1 MTQAK
6 YTVAGSGGGCF
17 TGDTLVSTPD
27 GQVRIDELKEGS
39 EVISFDDKGNTHVAK
54 VLKVHVHEDEQVYRY
69 GFWGDEYV
77 DATPNHWVLNQYNAF
92 VAIGS
97 LGFDDCLID
106 VMGHLRPMMSRKEL
120 GTFTVYNLTVERQHT
135 FIANNIRVH
144 NAGLGARIA
153 GAGGGGRK
161 SGGGSHT
168 PTEADDTLQSV
179 QFASVLDLIS
189 EGEIQGLEDGNKSIF
204 LEDTPIENIDGT
216 SNFNDFSVVTRT
228 GTQTQAH
235 ISGDFGSTQSE
246 QAVNAEVSNGSPVT
260 RSITDTDVDRVRVT
274 LTIPSLRIVEND
286 GDIVGHSVSIKIQVQ
301 YNGGGFNDVISD
313 TISGKSSARY
323 QRDYMITLDGA
334 FPVDLRMVRVSD
346 DETSTRRASST
357 IFQAYTEIIDEK
369 FRYPNAALVGLRF
382 DSRQFG
388 SIPSRKYLIRGIKIG
403 VPTNAKIDTSA
414 TTRLVVST
422 GATENISNGIPGR
435 ITYSGVWNGQLSTDS
450 GAPGGPVWTNDP
462 AWCLYDLLTS
472 TRYGAGIPEDTLDR
486 YDFFAISQY
495 CNALVDDGKGGQE
508 TRFSL
513 NMLINTRDEVY
524 NVIQQLTA
532 IFRGIAYYGSGS
544 LVLLQD
550 KPTDAQYLLGPS
562 NVVNG
567 TFSYSGSSQKSRH
580 TVAVVAWQSYDTR
593 GDLEYEYVEDHAAV
607 AKYGIIK
614 KDIKAI
620 GCYSQGQAHRLGKW
634 TLLSEQN
641 LTETCEFAVAIESGI
656 ILRPG
661 MVVDIAD
668 PMRGGTRRS
677 GRVSSATTTVVTID
691 SDTDLS
697 VNLAATP
704 TLSVLL
710 PTGLVET
717 KNISSISGTDI
728 TVDEAFSEAPN
739 AAAVYLID
747 TTDIQ
752 VQKFRVLS
760 VAESGDGVY
769 GVSAIAY
776 NESIYA
782 AIEEDVS
789 LTTRDITNL
798 SATPAAPEALT
809 GTEFLY
815 QEGQTVHTGFDFSWS
830 HDRINTNDFLV
841 KYKLDNDNF
850 TTLVTSNP
858 SITLRALRAGT
869 LSVQVLARNYLGK
882 QSTISTATFTLVGKT
897 AVPAD
902 VQNLSI
908 EPISANSARLRW
920 DQTVDLDVKV
930 NGLVHI
936 KHSNLTDGTATWP
949 NSVDLIPAVAGNSTE
964 AIVPLVAGEIFAKF
978 EDDLGNKSTNATS
991 VIMQFPDTLGRLAV
1005 QTRREDLDSPPFQGT
1020 KTDCFYDEGLDA
1032 LIIDGDEELDDQAD
1046 FDEISSLDTLGDILS
1061 SAEYQFV
1068 NALDLGARFSLDI
1081 QRRFVTRAFFPND
1094 LIDSR
1099 TANVDTWNDF
1109 DGTEADAVNAKL
1121 YFRSTN
1127 DDPSGSPTYG
1137 AWQEF
1142 VSGTF
1147 EARAFQFK
1155 TELNSSDIAQNI
1167 LIDELGYEATFQR
1180 RQENSN
1186 GTIASGTSTKSVT
1199 FDKAFFVG
1207 TASLGGSNAYLPSV
1221 AVTVQNLGDGERL
1234 NVSNVSA
1241 TGFDVD
1247 ILNSSNSPV
1256 NRNFTYAAVGY
1267 GKAV

>member
-1 MTQAK
+1 MTQTK
-6 YTVAGSGGGCF
+6 Y
-17 TGDTLVSTPD
+17 
-27 GQVRIDELKEGS
+27 
-39 EVISFDDKGNTHVAK
+39 
-54 VLKVHVHEDEQVYRY
+54 
-69 GFWGDEYV
+69 
-77 DATPNHWVLNQYNAF
+77 
-92 VAIGS
+92 
-97 LGFDDCLID
+97 
-106 VMGHLRPMMSRKEL
+106 
-120 GTFTVYNLTVERQHT
+120 
-135 FIANNIRVH
+135 
-144 NAGLGARIA
+144 IA
-153 GAGGGGRK
+153 GAGGGGGGK
-161 SGGGSHT
+161 GGGGSHT

-179 QFASVLDLIS
+179 QFATVLDLIS

-204 LEDTPIENIDGT
+204 LEDTPVQNADG
-216 SNFNDFSVVTRT
+216 SDNFSDFTIVTRI
-228 GTQTQAH
+228 GTQTQTH
-235 ISGDFGSTQSE
+235 IPGDFGSTQSE
-246 QAVNAEVSNGSPVT
+246 QAVNSEVTNSSPVT

-274 LTIPSLRIVEND
+274 LTIPSLRIVEDD
-286 GDIVGHSVSIKIQVQ
+286 GDITGHTVSIKIQVQ

-313 TISGKSSARY
+313 TISGKSSAKY
-323 QRDYMITLDGA
+323 QRDYMITLSGA
-334 FPVDLRMVRVSD
+334 FPVDIRMVRVSA

-357 IFQAYTEIIDEK
+357 FFQAYTEIIDEK
-369 FRYPNAALVGLRF
+369 FRYPNSALVGLRF

-462 AWCLYDLLTS
+462 AWCLYDLLTN
-472 TRYGAGIPEDTLDR
+472 TRYGAGVPEDTLDR

-495 CNALVDDGKGGQE
+495 CNTLVDDGKGGQE
-508 TRFSL
+508 PRFSL
-513 NMLINTRDEVY
+513 NLLINNRDEVY

-532 IFRGIAYYGSGS
+532 VFRGIAYYGSGS

-562 NVVNG
+562 NVVEG
-567 TFSYSGSSQKSRH
+567 TFSYSGSAQKSRH

-593 GDLEYEYVEDHAAV
+593 GDIEYEYVENHAAV

-641 LTETCEFAVAIESGI
+641 LTETCEFAVAIDSGI

-691 SDTDLS
+691 SDTNLS
-697 VNLAATP
+697 VNLSNSP

-717 KNISSISGTDI
+717 RPISSISGAEI
-728 TVDEAFSEAPN
+728 TIDDTTSDGAFSEAPN
-739 AAAVYLID
+739 AAAVYLIQ
-747 TTDIQ
+747 TSDIES
-752 VQKFRVLS
+752 QKFRVLS
-760 VAESGDGVY
+760 VAETGDGVY
-769 GVSAIAY
+769 GVSAIQY
-776 NESIYA
+776 NESIYN
-782 AIEEDVS
+782 AIEENVS

-798 SATPAAPEALT
+798 SGTPEAPEALA

-815 QEGQTVHTGFDFSWS
+815 QEGQTVHTGFDLSWS
-830 HDRINTNDFLV
+830 HNRINVNDFLV
-841 KYKLDNDNF
+841 QYKIDDDNF
-850 TTLVTSNP
+850 TAVASTAP

-869 LSVQVLARNYLGK
+869 LKVEVLARNYLGK
-882 QSTISTATFTLVGKT
+882 QSTIAKATFTLAGKT

-964 AIVPLVAGEIFAKF
+964 AVVPLVAGEIFAKF

-991 VIMQFPDTLGRLAV
+991 VIMQFPDTLGRLAIE
-1005 QTRREDLDSPPFQGT
+1005 TRREDLDSPPFQGT
-1020 KTDCFYDEGLDA
+1020 KTDCFYDEGLDG
-1032 LIIDGDEELDDQAD
+1032 LIIDGDEELDDQTD

-1068 NALDLGARFSLDI
+1068 NALDLGARFSLDL

-1099 TANVDTWNDF
+1099 TANVDDWNDF
-1109 DGTEADAVNAKL
+1109 DGADADAVNAKL

-1137 AWQEF
+1137 AWREF
-1142 VSGTF
+1142 ISGTF

-1155 TELNSSDIAQNI
+1155 AELNSSDTGQNI
-1167 LIDELGYEATFQR
+1167 LVDELGYEATFQR

-1199 FDKAFFVG
+1199 FDKAFFTG
-1207 TASLGGSNAYLPSV
+1207 TASLGGTNAYLPSV
-1221 AVTVQNLGDGERL
+1221 AVTVQNLGNGERL

-1247 ILNSSNSPV
+1247 ILNSSDANV
-1256 NRNFTYAAVGY
+1256 DRNFIYQAVGY

>member
-1 MTQAK
+1 MTQTK
-6 YTVAGSGGGCF
+6 YVSGSGGG
-17 TGDTLVSTPD
+17 S
-27 GQVRIDELKEGS
+27 GS
-39 EVISFDDKGNTHVAK
+39 KD
-54 VLKVHVHEDEQVYRY
+54 
-69 GFWGDEYV
+69 
-77 DATPNHWVLNQYNAF
+77 
-92 VAIGS
+92 
-97 LGFDDCLID
+97 
-106 VMGHLRPMMSRKEL
+106 
-120 GTFTVYNLTVERQHT
+120 
-135 FIANNIRVH
+135 
-144 NAGLGARIA
+144 
-153 GAGGGGRK
+153 GGGG
-161 SGGGSHT
+161 SSHT

-179 QFASVLDLIS
+179 QFASVVDLIS
-189 EGEIQGLEDGNKSIF
+189 EGEIYGLDDGLKSIF
-204 LEDTPIENIDGT
+204 LEDTPIENADGSYNFT
-216 SNFNDFSVVTRT
+216 SFQVARRK
-228 GTQTQAH
+228 GTQTQTH
-235 ISGDFGSTQSE
+235 IAFFGGIQVE
-246 QAVNAEVSNGSPVT
+246 EAVNAEVTNSTPVT
-260 RSITDTDVDRVRVT
+260 RSITNTNVDLVRVT
-274 LTIPSLRIVEND
+274 LTIPSLRIIEDD
-286 GDIVGHSVSIKIQVQ
+286 GDIVGNSVSIKIQVQ
-301 YNGGGFNDVISD
+301 YNGGGFTDVISD

-323 QRDYMITLDGA
+323 QRDYMVTLDGA
-334 FPVDLRMVRVSD
+334 FPVDIRMVRVSA
-346 DETSTRRASST
+346 DETSTRRSSST
-357 IFQAYTEIIDEK
+357 FFQSYTEVINRK
-369 FRYPNAALVGLRF
+369 FRYPNSAVIGLQF
-382 DSRQFG
+382 DSRQF
-388 SIPSRKYLIRGIKIG
+388 SSVPSRKYLIRGIKVKI
-403 VPTNAKIDTSA
+403 PSNATVDT
-414 TTRLVVST
+414 TTHL
-422 GATENISNGIPGR
+422 GR
-435 ITYSGVWNGQLSTDS
+435 ITYSGVWDGTFQAAT
-450 GAPGGPVWTNDP
+450 WTNDP
-462 AWCLYDLLTS
+462 AWCLYDLLINN
-472 TRYGAGIPEDTLDR
+472 RYGAGVPEDTLDR

-495 CNALVDDGKGGQE
+495 CNTLVDDGKGGQE
-508 TRFSL
+508 PRFSL
-513 NMLINTRDEVY
+513 NILINSRDEVY

-562 NVVNG
+562 NVVDG
-567 TFSYSGSSQKSRH
+567 TFSYSGSSQKARH

-607 AKYGIIK
+607 AKHGIIK

-677 GRVSSATTTVVTID
+677 GRVSSATTTVITID

-717 KNISSISGTDI
+717 KNISSISGADI

-789 LTTRDITNL
+789 LTARDITNL
-798 SATPAAPEALT
+798 SGTPAAPEGLT
-809 GTEFLY
+809 GIEFLY

-830 HDRINTNDFLV
+830 HNRLNVNDFLV
-841 KYKLDNDNF
+841 KYKIDNDNF
-850 TTLVTSNP
+850 ITLTTSNP
-858 SITLRALRAGT
+858 SVTLRGLRAGT

-930 NGLVHI
+930 NGLVHV
-936 KHSNLTDGTATWP
+936 KHSNLTDGSATWP

-964 AIVPLVAGEIFAKF
+964 AIIPLVEGEVLVKF
-978 EDDLGNKSTNATS
+978 EDELGNKSTNATS
-991 VIMQFPDTLGRLAV
+991 VLMDFPDAVGGITV
-1005 QTRREDLDSPPFQGT
+1005 QTRREDQDTPPYQGT
-1020 KTDCFYDEGLDA
+1020 KTDCFYSDDLDA
-1032 LIIDGDEELDDQAD
+1032 LVIDGDDNIDDVTDVDAITSFD
-1046 FDEISSLDTLGDILS
+1046 FLGDIVS
-1061 SAEYQFV
+1061 SAEYQF
-1068 NALDLGARFSLDI
+1068 NNTLDLGARFALDI
-1081 QRRFVTRAFFPND
+1081 KRRFVTRAFFPND
-1094 LIDSR
+1094 TIDAR
-1099 TANVDTWNDF
+1099 TALIDTWNDF

-1121 YFRSTN
+1121 YMRRTD
-1127 DDPSGSPTYG
+1127 DDPSGSPTYT

-1142 VSGTF
+1142 VAGTF
-1147 EARAFQFK
+1147 KGRAFQFK
-1155 TELNSSDIAQNI
+1155 AELTSADIAQNI
-1167 LIDELGYEATFQR
+1167 LVDQLGYETSFQR
-1180 RQENSN
+1180 REEISQP
-1186 GTIASGTSTKSVT
+1186 IASGTSTKSVT
-1199 FDKAFFVG
+1199 FDNAFFVG
-1207 TASLGGSNAYLPSV
+1207 TSALGNLNNFLPSV
-1221 AVTVQNLGDGERL
+1221 GITVQNLGNGERV
-1234 NVSNVSA
+1234 NISNVTG
-1241 TGFDVD
+1241 TGFDLDVLD
-1247 ILNSSNSPV
+1247 SSGN
-1256 NRNFTYAAVGY
+1256 NQDRTFTYTAVGF
-1267 GKAV
+1267 GRGV

>member
-1 MTQAK
+1 MTQTK
-6 YTVAGSGGGCF
+6 YIV
-17 TGDTLVSTPD
+17 
-27 GQVRIDELKEGS
+27 
-39 EVISFDDKGNTHVAK
+39 
-54 VLKVHVHEDEQVYRY
+54 
-69 GFWGDEYV
+69 
-77 DATPNHWVLNQYNAF
+77 
-92 VAIGS
+92 
-97 LGFDDCLID
+97 
-106 VMGHLRPMMSRKEL
+106 
-120 GTFTVYNLTVERQHT
+120 
-135 FIANNIRVH
+135 
-144 NAGLGARIA
+144 
-153 GAGGGGRK
+153 GAGGGGK
-161 SGGGSHT
+161 GGGGSHT

-179 QFASVLDLIS
+179 QFATVLDLIS

-204 LEDTPIENIDGT
+204 LEDTPVQNADG
-216 SNFNDFSVVTRT
+216 SNNFSDFTIVTRT
-228 GTQTQAH
+228 GTQTQTH
-235 ISGDFGSTQSE
+235 IPGDFGSTQSE
-246 QAVNAEVSNGSPVT
+246 QAVNSEVTNGSPVT

-274 LTIPSLRIVEND
+274 LTIPSLRIVEDD
-286 GDIVGHSVSIKIQVQ
+286 GDITGHTVSIKIQVQ

-313 TISGKSSARY
+313 TITGKSSAKY
-323 QRDYMITLDGA
+323 QRDYMITLSGS
-334 FPVDLRMVRVSD
+334 FPVDIRMVRVSA

-357 IFQAYTEIIDEK
+357 FFQAYTEIIDEK
-369 FRYPNAALVGLRF
+369 FRYPNSALVGLRF

-388 SIPSRKYLIRGIKIG
+388 SIPSRKYLIRGIKVKI
-403 VPTNAKIDTSA
+403 PSNATVDT
-414 TTRLVVST
+414 TTHL
-422 GATENISNGIPGR
+422 GR
-435 ITYSGVWNGQLSTDS
+435 ITYSGVWDGTFQAAT
-450 GAPGGPVWTNDP
+450 WTNDP
-462 AWCLYDLLTS
+462 AWCLYDLLIND
-472 TRYGAGIPEDTLDR
+472 RYGAGVPEDTLDR

-495 CNALVDDGKGGQE
+495 CASLVDDGKGGQE
-508 TRFSL
+508 PRFSL
-513 NMLINTRDEVY
+513 NMLINSRDEVY

-562 NVVNG
+562 NVVDG
-567 TFSYSGSSQKSRH
+567 RFSYSGSSQKSRH

-593 GDLEYEYVEDHAAV
+593 GDVEYEYVENHAAV

-614 KDIKAI
+614 KEIKAI

-668 PMRGGTRRS
+668 PLRGGTRRS

-697 VNLAATP
+697 VNLAASP

-717 KNISSISGTDI
+717 KTISSISGADI
-728 TVDEAFSEAPN
+728 TVSSAFSEAPN
-739 AAAVYLID
+739 PAAVYLID

-789 LTTRDITNL
+789 LTARDITNL
-798 SATPAAPEALT
+798 SGTPAAPEGLT
-809 GTEFLY
+809 GSEFLY

-850 TTLVTSNP
+850 TTLVTSSP

-882 QSTISTATFTLVGKT
+882 QSVISTATFTLVGKT

-930 NGLVHI
+930 NGLVHV
-936 KHSNLTDGTATWP
+936 KHSNLTDGSATWP

-964 AIVPLVAGEIFAKF
+964 AIIPLVEGEVLVKF
-978 EDDLGNKSTNATS
+978 EDELGNKSTNATS
-991 VIMQFPDTLGRLAV
+991 VLMDFPDAVGRITV
-1005 QTRREDLDSPPFQGT
+1005 QTRREDQDTPPYQGT
-1020 KTDCFYDEGLDA
+1020 KTDCFYSDDLDA
-1032 LIIDGDEELDDQAD
+1032 LVIDGDDNIDDVTDVDAITSFD
-1046 FDEISSLDTLGDILS
+1046 FLGDILS
-1061 SAEYQFV
+1061 SAEYQF
-1068 NALDLGARFSLDI
+1068 NNTLDLGARFALDI
-1081 QRRFVTRAFFPND
+1081 KRRFVTRAFFPND
-1094 LIDSR
+1094 TIDAR
-1099 TANVDTWNDF
+1099 TALIDTWNDF

-1121 YFRSTN
+1121 YMRRTD
-1127 DDPSGSPTYG
+1127 DDPSGSPTYT

-1142 VSGTF
+1142 VAGTF
-1147 EARAFQFK
+1147 KGRAFQFK
-1155 TELNSSDIAQNI
+1155 AELTSADIAQNI
-1167 LIDELGYEATFQR
+1167 LIDQLGYETSFQR
-1180 RQENSN
+1180 REEISQP
-1186 GTIASGTSTKSVT
+1186 IASGTSTKSVT
-1199 FDKAFFVG
+1199 FDNAFFVG
-1207 TASLGGSNAYLPSV
+1207 TSALGNLNNFLPSIG
-1221 AVTVQNLGDGERL
+1221 VTVQNLGNGERV
-1234 NVSNVSA
+1234 NVSNVTG
-1241 TGFDVD
+1241 TGFDLDVLD
-1247 ILNSSNSPV
+1247 SSGN
-1256 NRNFTYAAVGY
+1256 NQDRTFTYTAVGF
-1267 GKAV
+1267 GRGV

>member
-6 YTVAGSGGGCF
+6 YTAIAGSGGCF
-17 TGDTLVSTPD
+17 TGDTFVSTPD

-54 VLKVHVHEDEQVYRY
+54 VLKVHVHENEQVYRY

-106 VMGHLRPMMSRKEL
+106 VMGHLRPMMSREEL
-120 GTFTVYNLTVERQHT
+120 GTATVYNLTVERQHT

-153 GAGGGGRK
+153 GAGGGARK
-161 SGGGSHT
+161 SGGGSRT

-189 EGEIQGLEDGNKSIF
+189 EGEIEGLEDGNKSVF
-204 LEDTPIENIDGT
+204 LEDTPVENADG
-216 SNFNDFSVVTRT
+216 SNNFNDFTIVTRT
-228 GTQTQAH
+228 GTQTQTH

-246 QAVNAEVSNGSPVT
+246 QAVNAEVTNGSPVT

-274 LTIPSLRIVEND
+274 LTIPSLRIVEDD
-286 GDIVGHSVSIKIQVQ
+286 GDITGHQVSIKIQVQ
-301 YNGGGFNDVISD
+301 YNGGGFNDVIED
-313 TISGKSSARY
+313 TIKGKSSARY

-334 FPVDLRMVRVSD
+334 FPVDLRMVRVSA

-357 IFQAYTEIIDEK
+357 FFQAYTEIIDEK
-369 FRYPNAALVGLRF
+369 FRYPNSALVGLRF

-388 SIPSRKYLIRGIKIG
+388 SIPSRKYLIRGIKVKI
-403 VPTNAKIDTSA
+403 PSNATVDT
-414 TTRLVVST
+414 TTHL
-422 GATENISNGIPGR
+422 GR
-435 ITYSGVWNGQLSTDS
+435 ITYSGVWDGTFSAAT
-450 GAPGGPVWTNDP
+450 WTNDP
-462 AWCLYDLLTS
+462 AWCLYDLLIND
-472 TRYGAGIPEDTLDR
+472 RYGAGIPEDTLDR

-697 VNLAATP
+697 VNLSASP

-717 KNISSISGTDI
+717 KTISSISGADI

-769 GVSAIAY
+769 GVSAIQY
-776 NESIYA
+776 NESIYD
-782 AIEEDVS
+782 AIEENVS

-798 SATPAAPEALT
+798 SSTPDAPEALT

-815 QEGQTVHTGFDFSWS
+815 QEGQTVHTGFDLSWS
-830 HDRINTNDFLV
+830 HNRINVNDFLV
-841 KYKLDNDNF
+841 QYKIGDDNF
-850 TTLVTSNP
+850 TAVASTAP

-869 LSVQVLARNYLGK
+869 LTVEIFARNFLGK
-882 QSTISTATFTLVGKT
+882 QSTIAEATFELVGKT
-897 AVPAD
+897 AVPGD

-908 EPISANSARLRW
+908 EAISANSARLRW

-949 NSVDLIPAVAGNSTE
+949 NSVDLIEAVAGNSTE

-1005 QTRREDLDSPPFQGT
+1005 ETRREDLDSPPFQGT
-1020 KTDCFYDEGLDA
+1020 KTDCFYDEDLDA
-1032 LIIDGDEELDDQAD
+1032 LIIDGDEELDDQTD

-1099 TANVDTWNDF
+1099 TANVDDWSDF

-1155 TELNSSDIAQNI
+1155 AELNSSDIAQNI

-1199 FDKAFFVG
+1199 FDNAFFTG
-1207 TASLGGSNAYLPSV
+1207 TASLGGTNAYLPSV
-1221 AVTVQNLGDGERL
+1221 AVTVQNLGNGERL

-1247 ILNSSNSPV
+1247 ILNSSDANV
-1256 NRNFTYAAVGY
+1256 DRNFTYAAVGY

>member
-6 YTVAGSGGGCF
+6 YTAIAGSGGCF

-27 GQVRIDELKEGS
+27 GRVRIDELKEGS

-54 VLKVHVHEDEQVYRY
+54 VLKVHVHENEQVYRY

-106 VMGHLRPMMSRKEL
+106 VMGHLRPLMSREEL

-144 NAGLGARIA
+144 NAGIGQRIA
-153 GAGGGGRK
+153 GAGGGGK
-161 SGGGSHT
+161 GGGGSHT

-179 QFASVLDLIS
+179 QFASVLDLLC
-189 EGEIQGLEDGNKSIF
+189 EGEIEGLENSNKSIF
-204 LEDTPIENIDGT
+204 LEDTPIENADGT
-216 SNFNDFSVVTRT
+216 NNFIDFSVVTRT
-228 GTQTQAH
+228 GTQTQTH

-246 QAVNAEVSNGSPVT
+246 QAVNAEVAKDAPIT

-274 LTIPSLRIVEND
+274 LTIPSLRIVEDD
-286 GDIVGHSVSIKIQVQ
+286 GDITGHEVSIKIQVQ
-301 YNGGGFNDVISD
+301 YNGGGFNDVVSD
-313 TISGKSSARY
+313 TIRGKSSARY

-334 FPVDLRMVRVSD
+334 FPVDIRMVRVSAN
-346 DETSTRRASST
+346 ETSTRRASST

-369 FRYPNAALVGLRF
+369 FRYPNTALVGLRF

-388 SIPSRKYLIRGIKIG
+388 SIPSRKYLIRGIKVKI
-403 VPTNAKIDTSA
+403 PSNATVDT
-414 TTRLVVST
+414 TTHL
-422 GATENISNGIPGR
+422 GR
-435 ITYSGVWNGQLSTDS
+435 ITYSGVWDGTFSAAT
-450 GAPGGPVWTNDP
+450 WTNDP
-462 AWCLYDLLTS
+462 AWCLYDLLIND
-472 TRYGAGIPEDTLDR
+472 RYGAGIPEDTLDR

-641 LTETCEFAVAIESGI
+641 LTETCEFAVAIESGT

-677 GRVSSATTTVVTID
+677 GRVSSATTTVITID
-691 SDTDLS
+691 SDTNLS
-697 VNLAATP
+697 VDLAATP

-717 KNISSISGTDI
+717 KNISSISGADI

-747 TTDIQ
+747 TTDVQ

-782 AIEEDVS
+782 SVEGNVSLSARS
-789 LTTRDITNL
+789 LTTL
-798 SATPAAPEALT
+798 SGAPAAPENLT

-830 HDRINTNDFLV
+830 HDRNKTNDFLV

-850 TTLVTSNP
+850 TTLVTSSP

-902 VQNLSI
+902 VQSLSI
-908 EPISANSARLRW
+908 EPISSNSARLRW

-930 NGLVHI
+930 NGLVHV
-936 KHSNLTDGTATWP
+936 KHSNLTDGSATWP

-964 AIVPLVAGEIFAKF
+964 AIIPLVEGEVLVKF
-978 EDDLGNKSTNATS
+978 EDELGNKSANATS
-991 VIMQFPDTLGRLAV
+991 VLVDFPDAVGSLPV
-1005 QTRREDLDSPPFQGT
+1005 QTRREDQDTPPFQGT
-1020 KTDCFYDEGLDA
+1020 KTDCFYSDDLDA
-1032 LIIDGDEELDDQAD
+1032 LVIDGNKDIDDASITD
-1046 FDEISSLDTLGDILS
+1046 FDAITSFDFLGDILS
-1061 SAEYQFV
+1061 SAEYQFA
-1068 NALDLGARFSLDI
+1068 NTLDLGARFSLDI
-1081 QRRFVTRAFFPND
+1081 KRRFVTRAFFPND
-1094 LIDSR
+1094 TIDAR

-1121 YFRSTN
+1121 YMRRTD
-1127 DDPSGSPTYG
+1127 DDPSGTPTYT

-1142 VSGTF
+1142 VAGRF
-1147 EARAFQFK
+1147 KGRAFQFK
-1155 TELNSSDIAQNI
+1155 AELTSADVAQNI
-1167 LIDELGYEATFQR
+1167 LIDQLGYETSFQR
-1180 RQENSN
+1180 REEISQP
-1186 GTIASGTSTKSVT
+1186 IASGTSTKSVT
-1199 FDKAFFVG
+1199 FDNAFFVG
-1207 TASLGGSNAYLPSV
+1207 TSALGQPEQFPTERWHYGAKPWQWR
-1221 AVTVQNLGDGERL
+1221 TGQHQQRDGHW
-1234 NVSNVSA
+1234 
-1241 TGFDVD
+1241 F
-1247 ILNSSNSPV
+1247 
-1256 NRNFTYAAVGY
+1256 
-1267 GKAV
+1267 

>member
-1 MTQAK
+1 MTQTK
-6 YTVAGSGGGCF
+6 Y
-17 TGDTLVSTPD
+17 
-27 GQVRIDELKEGS
+27 
-39 EVISFDDKGNTHVAK
+39 
-54 VLKVHVHEDEQVYRY
+54 
-69 GFWGDEYV
+69 
-77 DATPNHWVLNQYNAF
+77 
-92 VAIGS
+92 
-97 LGFDDCLID
+97 
-106 VMGHLRPMMSRKEL
+106 
-120 GTFTVYNLTVERQHT
+120 
-135 FIANNIRVH
+135 
-144 NAGLGARIA
+144 IA
-153 GAGGGGRK
+153 GAGGGGGGK
-161 SGGGSHT
+161 GGGGSHT

-179 QFASVLDLIS
+179 QFATVLDLIS

-204 LEDTPIENIDGT
+204 LEDTPVQNADG
-216 SNFNDFSVVTRT
+216 SDNFSDFTIVTRI
-228 GTQTQAH
+228 GTQTQTH
-235 ISGDFGSTQSE
+235 IPGDFGSTQSE
-246 QAVNAEVSNGSPVT
+246 QAVNSEVTNSSPVT

-274 LTIPSLRIVEND
+274 LTIPSLRIVEDD
-286 GDIVGHSVSIKIQVQ
+286 GDITGHTVSIKIQVQ

-313 TISGKSSARY
+313 TISGKSSAKY
-323 QRDYMITLDGA
+323 QRDYMITLSGA
-334 FPVDLRMVRVSD
+334 FPVDIRMVRVSA

-357 IFQAYTEIIDEK
+357 FFQAYTEIIDEK
-369 FRYPNAALVGLRF
+369 FRYPNSALVGLRF

-462 AWCLYDLLTS
+462 AWCLYDLLTN
-472 TRYGAGIPEDTLDR
+472 TRYGAGVPEDTLDR

-495 CNALVDDGKGGQE
+495 CNTLVDDGKGGQE
-508 TRFSL
+508 PRFSL
-513 NMLINTRDEVY
+513 NLLINNRDEVY

-532 IFRGIAYYGSGS
+532 VFRGIAYYGSGS

-562 NVVNG
+562 NVVEG
-567 TFSYSGSSQKSRH
+567 TFSYSGSAQKSRH

-593 GDLEYEYVEDHAAV
+593 GDIEYEYVENHAAV

-641 LTETCEFAVAIESGI
+641 LTETCEFAVAIDSGI

-691 SDTDLS
+691 SDTNLS
-697 VNLAATP
+697 VNLSNSP

-717 KNISSISGTDI
+717 RPISSISGAEI
-728 TVDEAFSEAPN
+728 TIDDTTSDGAFSEAPN
-739 AAAVYLID
+739 AAAVYLIQ
-747 TTDIQ
+747 TSDIES
-752 VQKFRVLS
+752 QKFRVLS
-760 VAESGDGVY
+760 VAETGDGVY
-769 GVSAIAY
+769 GVSAIQY
-776 NESIYA
+776 NESIYN
-782 AIEEDVS
+782 AIEENVS

-798 SATPAAPEALT
+798 SGTPEAPEALA

-815 QEGQTVHTGFDFSWS
+815 QEGQTVHTGFDLSWS
-830 HDRINTNDFLV
+830 HNRINVNDFLV
-841 KYKLDNDNF
+841 QYKIDDDNF
-850 TTLVTSNP
+850 TAVASTAP

-869 LSVQVLARNYLGK
+869 LKVEVLARNYLGK
-882 QSTISTATFTLVGKT
+882 QSTIAKATFTLAGKT

-964 AIVPLVAGEIFAKF
+964 AVVPLVAGEIFAKF

-991 VIMQFPDTLGRLAV
+991 VIMQFPDTLGRLAIE
-1005 QTRREDLDSPPFQGT
+1005 TRREDLDSPPFQGT
-1020 KTDCFYDEGLDA
+1020 KTDCFYDEGLDG
-1032 LIIDGDEELDDQAD
+1032 LIIDGDEELDDQTD

-1068 NALDLGARFSLDI
+1068 NALDLGARFSLDL

-1099 TANVDTWNDF
+1099 TANVDDWNDF
-1109 DGTEADAVNAKL
+1109 DGTDADAVNAKL

-1137 AWQEF
+1137 AWREF
-1142 VSGTF
+1142 ISGTF

-1155 TELNSSDIAQNI
+1155 AELNSSDTGQNI
-1167 LIDELGYEATFQR
+1167 LVDELGYEATFQR

-1199 FDKAFFVG
+1199 FDKAFFTG
-1207 TASLGGSNAYLPSV
+1207 TASLGGTNAYLPSV
-1221 AVTVQNLGDGERL
+1221 AVTVQNLGNGERL

-1247 ILNSSNSPV
+1247 ILNSSDANV
-1256 NRNFTYAAVGY
+1256 DRNFIYQAVGY

>member
-6 YTVAGSGGGCF
+6 YISGSGGGGCF

-27 GQVRIDELKEGS
+27 GQMRIDELKEGS
-39 EVISFDDKGNTHVAK
+39 EVVSFDDKGNTYTAK
-54 VLKVHVHEDEQVYRY
+54 VLKVHVHDNEQVYRY
-69 GFWGDEYV
+69 NFWGGEYL

-97 LGFDDCLID
+97 LGYDDCLID
-106 VMGHLRPMMSRKEL
+106 VMGHLRPMMSREEL
-120 GTFTVYNLTVERQHT
+120 GAFTVYNLTVERRHT

-168 PTEADDTLQSV
+168 PTEADDTLQSI
-179 QFASVLDLIS
+179 QFGTVLDLIS

-204 LEDTPIENIDGT
+204 LQDTPVQNADGT
-216 SNFNDFSVVTRT
+216 LNFSDFSVVTRT
-228 GTQTQAH
+228 GTQTQTH
-235 ISGDFGSTQSE
+235 IPGDFGSSQSE
-246 QAVNAEVSNGSPVT
+246 QAVNAEVTNGSPIT
-260 RSITDTDVDRVRVT
+260 RSITDTNVDRVRVT
-274 LTIPSLRIVEND
+274 LTIPSLRLIEDD
-286 GDIVGHSVSIKIQVQ
+286 GDIRGHEVSIKIQVQ

-313 TISGKSSARY
+313 TIKGKSSARY
-323 QRDYMITLDGA
+323 QRDYMVTLTGA
-334 FPVDLRMVRVSD
+334 FPVDVRMVRVSA
-346 DETSTRRASST
+346 DESSTRRSSQT
-357 IFQAYTEIIDEK
+357 FFAAYTEIIDEK
-369 FRYPNAALVGLRF
+369 FRYPNSALVGLRF
-382 DSRQFG
+382 DSRQFN
-388 SIPSRKYLIRGIKIG
+388 SIPSRKYLIRGIKVKI
-403 VPTNAKIDTSA
+403 PSNATVDTS
-414 TTRLVVST
+414 THL
-422 GATENISNGIPGR
+422 GR
-435 ITYSGVWNGQLSTDS
+435 ITYSGVWDGTFSAAT
-450 GAPGGPVWTNDP
+450 WTNDP
-462 AWCLYDLLTS
+462 AWCLYDLLIND
-472 TRYGAGIPEDTLDR
+472 RFGAGIPEDTLDR

-508 TRFSL
+508 PRFSL
-513 NMLINTRDEVY
+513 NLLINNRDEVY

-532 IFRGIAYYGSGS
+532 VFRGIAYYGSGS

-562 NVVNG
+562 NVVDG
-567 TFSYSGSSQKSRH
+567 IFSYSGSSQKSRH

-593 GDLEYEYVEDHAAV
+593 GDTEYEYVEDHDAV

-620 GCYSQGQAHRLGKW
+620 GCYSQGQAHRIGKW

-641 LTETCEFAVAIESGI
+641 LTETCEFAVAIDSGI

-661 MVVDIAD
+661 MVIDVAD
-668 PMRGGTRRS
+668 PLRGGTRRS
-677 GRVSSATTTVVTID
+677 GRVSSATTTVITID
-691 SDTDLS
+691 SDTNLS
-697 VNLAATP
+697 VNLAASP
-704 TLSVLL
+704 TLSVML

-717 KNISSISGTDI
+717 KTISSISGADI

-760 VAESGDGVY
+760 VGETGDGVY

-782 AIEEDVS
+782 AIEQDVA

-798 SATPAAPEALT
+798 STTPAAPENLT
-809 GTEFLY
+809 GSEFLY

-830 HDRINTNDFLV
+830 HDRISTNDFLV

-850 TTLVTSNP
+850 TTLVSSSP

-882 QSTISTATFTLVGKT
+882 QSTISTATFILVGKT

-930 NGLVHI
+930 NGLVHV

-964 AIVPLVAGEIFAKF
+964 AIVPLVEGEILVKF
-978 EDDLGNKSTNATS
+978 EDELGNKSTNATS
-991 VIMQFPDTLGRLAV
+991 VLVDFPDALGELTI
-1005 QTRREDLDSPPFQGT
+1005 QTRREDQDTPPFQGT
-1020 KTDCFYDEGLDA
+1020 KTDCFYSDDLDA
-1032 LIIDGDEELDDQAD
+1032 LVIDGNKNIDDPSITD
-1046 FDEISSLDTLGDILS
+1046 FDAITSFDFLGDILS
-1061 SAEYQFV
+1061 SAEYQF
-1068 NALDLGARFSLDI
+1068 NSTLDLGAVFSLDLK
-1081 QRRFVTRAFFPND
+1081 RRFVTRAFFPND
-1094 LIDSR
+1094 TIDAR
-1099 TANVDTWNDF
+1099 TALINTWNDF

-1121 YFRSTN
+1121 YMRRTQT
-1127 DDPSGSPTYG
+1127 DPSGSPTYSD
-1137 AWQEF
+1137 WKEF
-1142 VSGTF
+1142 VAGTF
-1147 EARAFQFK
+1147 RGRGFQFK
-1155 TELNSSDIAQNI
+1155 AELESNDIAQNI
-1167 LIDELGYEATFQR
+1167 LIDQLGYQATFQR
-1180 RQENSN
+1180 REETGQP
-1186 GTIASGTSTKSVT
+1186 TASGTSTKSVT
-1199 FDKAFFVG
+1199 FANAFFVG
-1207 TASLGGSNAYLPSV
+1207 TSALGNLNSFLPSV
-1221 AVTVQNLGDGERL
+1221 GITVQNLGNGERV
-1234 NVSNVSA
+1234 NVSNVTG
-1241 TGFDVD
+1241 TGFDLDVLDSNGSNVD
-1247 ILNSSNSPV
+1247 
-1256 NRNFTYAAVGY
+1256 RNFTYTAVGF
-1267 GKAV
+1267 GRGV